1 MSKKNRNKIIT
12 ALIIAALSAF
22 GFMNKSP
29 KTEAQADTLT
39 HTKQQ
44 TNYSQTSHASSGDVE
59 RAYSAKRSDV
69 QVQGSGVVI
78 KSLRDDNEGHRH
90 QKFILRLASG
100 NTILVAHNID
110 LAPKITSLKKGDTVM
125 FYGEYEY
132 DSRGGVVHWTHHDP
146 QRRHADG
153 WLKHNG
159 KTYQ

>member
-12 ALIIAALSAF
+12 ALIVAALSAF
-22 GFMNKSP
+22 GFINKSP
-29 KTEAQADTLT
+29 KKEAQADT
-39 HTKQQ
+39 HTYTTQQ
-44 TNYSQTSHASSGDVE
+44 TDSQSDVE

-78 KSLRDDNEGHRH
+78 KNLRDDNEGHRH

-110 LAPKITSLKKGDTVM
+110 LAPKITSLQKGDTVL
-125 FYGEYEY
+125 FNGEYEY

-146 QRRHADG
+146 QNHHING

>member
-12 ALIIAALSAF
+12 ALIVAALSAF
-22 GFMNKSP
+22 GFINKSP
-29 KTEAQADTLT
+29 KTET
-39 HTKQQ
+39 Q
-44 TNYSQTSHASSGDVE
+44 TNTTTQTTTQNTTSKSDVE

-110 LAPKITSLKKGDTVM
+110 LAPKIASLKKGDTVM
-125 FYGEYEY
+125 FNGEYEY
-132 DSRGGVVHWTHHDP
+132 DSRGGIVHWTHHDP
-146 QRRHADG
+146 QRRHANG

>member
-12 ALIIAALSAF
+12 ALIVAALSAF
-22 GFMNKSP
+22 GFINKSP
-29 KTEAQADTLT
+29 KTET
-39 HTKQQ
+39 Q
-44 TNYSQTSHASSGDVE
+44 TNTITQTTTQNSTLKSDVE

-110 LAPKITSLKKGDTVM
+110 LAPKIASLKKGDTVM
-125 FYGEYEY
+125 FNGEYEY

-146 QRRHADG
+146 QRHHANG

-159 KTYQ
+159 NIYQ

>member
-22 GFMNKSP
+22 GLINQNP
-29 KTEAQADTLT
+29 KTETQV
-39 HTKQQ
+39 TKTTQ
-44 TNYSQTSHASSGDVE
+44 TSTSSHASQSDVE

-69 QVQGSGVVI
+69 QVKGSGVVI

-110 LAPKITSLKKGDTVM
+110 LAPKITSLQKGDTVM
-125 FYGEYEY
+125 FNGEYEY

-146 QRRHADG
+146 QRHHTNG

>member
-12 ALIIAALSAF
+12 ALIVAALSAF
-22 GFMNKSP
+22 GFANQNP
-29 KTEAQADTLT
+29 KTETQATT
-39 HTKQQ
+39 STQSHTAK
-44 TNYSQTSHASSGDVE
+44 SDVE

-90 QKFILRLASG
+90 QKFILRLALG
-100 NTILVAHNID
+100 TTILVAHNID

-125 FYGEYEY
+125 FNREYEY

-146 QRRHADG
+146 QRHHANG

>member
-12 ALIIAALSAF
+12 ALIVAALSAF
-22 GFMNKSP
+22 GFINKSP
-29 KTEAQADTLT
+29 KTET
-39 HTKQQ
+39 Q
-44 TNYSQTSHASSGDVE
+44 TNTITQTTTQNSTLKSDVE

-146 QRRHADG
+146 QRRHTNG

>member
-12 ALIIAALSAF
+12 ALIVAALSAF
-22 GFMNKSP
+22 GFINKSP
-29 KTEAQADTLT
+29 KTET
-39 HTKQQ
+39 Q
-44 TNYSQTSHASSGDVE
+44 TTTQNGTSKSDVE

-110 LAPKITSLKKGDTVM
+110 LAPKIASLKKGDTVM
-125 FYGEYEY
+125 FNGEYEY

-146 QRRHADG
+146 QRHHANG

-159 KTYQ
+159 NIYQ